1 MKRRRL
7 FLCAIATA
15 VAAFSL
21 LFGAGFS
28 GAEPAADPHDL
39 LHDLGVV
46 YLHGKGGWPGA
57 LNGGIVSALKEEGAL
72 VATPEMPWSFHR
84 RYDATF
90 DQALTEIDA
99 AIATLKSDGARRI
112 VLTAMASST
121 SAMAR
126 LHCAPLCWSPNERPR
141 QASER
146 SCRSHAFGSRR
157 GAAMTA
163 CSHCVIRWR

>member
-1 MKRRRL
+1 MKRRHL

-15 VAAFSL
+15 VAACSL

-28 GAEPAADPHDL
+28 GAEPAADPRDL

-90 DQALTEIDA
+90 DQAMTEIDA
-99 AIATLKSDGARRI
+99 AVSNLKASGASRI
-112 VLTAMASST
+112 VIIGHS
-121 SAMAR
+121 
-126 LHCAPLCWSPNERPR
+126 
-141 QASER
+141 
-146 SCRSHAFGSRR
+146 
-157 GAAMTA
+157 
-163 CSHCVIRWR
+163 

>member
-7 FLCAIATA
+7 FLCAIAPA

-28 GAEPAADPHDL
+28 DAEPAAD

-57 LNGGIVSALKEEGAL
+57 LDGGIVSGLKEEGAL
-72 VATPEMPWSFHR
+72 AATPEMPWSFHR

-99 AIATLKSDGARRI
+99 AIATLKSD
-112 VLTAMASST
+112 
-121 SAMAR
+121 
-126 LHCAPLCWSPNERPR
+126 
-141 QASER
+141 
-146 SCRSHAFGSRR
+146 
-157 GAAMTA
+157 
-163 CSHCVIRWR
+163 